1 MSILQMVLIPVIGAL
16 IGYCTNVIAL
26 RMLFWPR
33 EPVILLGIKLQGLLP
48 RRQAEIAQQLGALV
62 ENELMLVDQLMDK
75 INTPEMQERIIG
87 RLVETVEL
95 RLYELLPKLVPSR
108 VTRMILDAVEK
119 ILRQESPAIMDSLL
133 REGQAYLL
141 SELRVSKIVEDK
153 INSYDLKELEDLVKG
168 LSMRELTFIEVL
180 GGIIGF
186 LVGLIQLAVLYLLS
200 L

>member
-1 MSILQMVLIPVIGAL
+1 MVLIPVIGAL

-133 REGQAYLL
+133 HEGQAYLL